1 MLCNADSEG
10 VEGKFYTWK
19 KKEIDEILGK
29 ESDLFCAVCDV
40 SENGNWENTNILWL
54 PETMEET
61 AKKININQADLEK
74 TLFNCREKLLHCRE
88 KRVRPSTDDKILLGW
103 NALTISALCKC
114 FAAINNE
121 EYLQLAG
128 KNIGFLE
135 ENFIDKLGAWFH
147 TWKNNDAKYFA
158 FLDDY
163 AYLIEAYIHLQEV
176 TGNANYLM
184 KAKNLTE
191 FVKNNFE
198 EKESGFFYFTSINQQ
213 DIVVRKKEVYDGA
226 TPSGNSVM
234 AFNLYYLSFIFDIA
248 MWRNQSE
255 KMVTSLQKA
264 IVNYPTSFANWA
276 SLLHLMIYGMKE
288 IAITG
293 NHSKEFLSAINGKF
307 IPDKIIQ
314 SSQKQNDEF
323 PLLKNRWN
331 KNGITEIYLCQN
343 YICKQPVQTVNE
355 FLDLLNQA
363 KNSFK

>member
-1 MLCNADSEG
+1 
-10 VEGKFYTWK
+10 
-19 KKEIDEILGK
+19 
-29 ESDLFCAVCDV
+29 
-40 SENGNWENTNILWL
+40 
-54 PETMEET
+54 
-61 AKKININQADLEK
+61 
-74 TLFNCREKLLHCRE
+74 
-88 KRVRPSTDDKILLGW
+88 
-103 NALTISALCKC
+103 
-114 FAAINNE
+114 
-121 EYLQLAG
+121 
-128 KNIGFLE
+128 
-135 ENFIDKLGAWFH
+135 
-147 TWKNNDAKYFA
+147 
-158 FLDDY
+158 
-163 AYLIEAYIHLQEV
+163 
-176 TGNANYLM
+176 
-184 KAKNLTE
+184 
-191 FVKNNFE
+191 
-198 EKESGFFYFTSINQQ
+198 
-213 DIVVRKKEVYDGA
+213 
-226 TPSGNSVM
+226 
-234 AFNLYYLSFIFDIA
+234 LSFIFDIA